1 MDIEYLDD
9 SRFDKKKNSSKKKFS
24 INKETIK
31 ENRTGL
37 LVSLCM
43 GIGAAVLCIA
53 VFYFWSSIFLHTDKV
68 RPLSENDKIELEK
81 FLCENY
87 PKRTEILSPLPYN
100 LASVNLDIG
109 AESAIFIDASNGCI
123 LYEKNADEIIPP
135 ASMTKL
141 FVMYIV
147 YQEVAA
153 GKVSLDDVVK
163 LPESC
168 WWINLPSDSS
178 LMFIGQGHTVT
189 LRELLKG
196 LAIAS
201 GNDAAIAVAYH
212 ISGNVE
218 KFVERMNYEAELLG
232 LKNTHFVE
240 PSGYSENNLTTARE
254 FAAFAKVYIER
265 YPESLVDYHS
275 QKNIAYP
282 LMKNLPSWEKE
293 KGDSAAIF
301 QYNTNPLLKVLE
313 GCDGLKTGFIYESG
327 YNLSLTAKRGNERF
341 ISVTMK
347 GPGLGAVEGN
357 KWRVHDGKTLF
368 EWGFYNFADFEG
380 ISTEMESSSLNIFN
394 AAVYGGKEKFLTLV
408 PAWKKTLTVPKIL
421 GNSPQ
426 ETVMNVKT
434 EVFIEKEL
442 FGEIKMGT
450 VLGKIQYKVNDTV
463 LEEIPLVADR
473 NIEKAGLFARI
484 FGKLAMN
491 KNKNR

>member
-9 SRFDKKKNSSKKKFS
+9 SRFDKKKNSSKKKIS
-24 INKETIK
+24 LTKDMIK

-37 LVSLCM
+37 LVSLCLGA
-43 GIGAAVLCIA
+43 GIAVLCVA
-53 VFYFWSSIFLHTDKV
+53 VFLFWSSIFLHTDKV
-68 RPLSENDKIELEK
+68 RPLSEVDKTELEN
-81 FLCENY
+81 FLCETY
-87 PKRTEILSPLPYN
+87 PKRTEILSSLPYN
-100 LASVNLDIG
+100 FAPVNLDVG
-109 AESAIFIDASNGCI
+109 AESAILIDASNGCV

-147 YQEVAA
+147 YQEVAS
-153 GKVSLDDVVK
+153 GKVTLDDVVK
-163 LPESC
+163 LPESS

-178 LMFIGQGHTVT
+178 LMFLGQGHTVT

-232 LKNTHFVE
+232 LKQTHFVE

-265 YPESLVDYHS
+265 YPESLADYHS

-282 LMKNLPSWEKE
+282 LMKNLPPWEKE
-293 KGDSAAIF
+293 KGDSAAIL
-301 QYNTNPLLKVLE
+301 QYNTNPLLKALE

-347 GPGLGAVEGN
+347 GPGLGAAEGN
-357 KWRVHDGKTLF
+357 RWRVHDGKTLF
-368 EWGFYNFADFEG
+368 EWAFYNFADYET
-380 ISTEMESSSLNIFN
+380 ISTESSASASGIFN
-394 AAVYGGKEKFLTLV
+394 VAVYGAKEKFLTLV
-408 PAWKKTLTVPKIL
+408 PAWKKTLTVPRL
-421 GNSPQ
+421 VGNSPQ

-434 EVFIEKEL
+434 EVFIEKDL
-442 FGEIKMGT
+442 FGKIDRGT
-450 VLGKIQYKVNDTV
+450 ILGKIQYKVNDTV
-463 LEEIPLVADR
+463 LEEVPLVADR
-473 NIEKAGLFARI
+473 NIEKAGLPSRI

-491 KNKNR
+491 KNRSR